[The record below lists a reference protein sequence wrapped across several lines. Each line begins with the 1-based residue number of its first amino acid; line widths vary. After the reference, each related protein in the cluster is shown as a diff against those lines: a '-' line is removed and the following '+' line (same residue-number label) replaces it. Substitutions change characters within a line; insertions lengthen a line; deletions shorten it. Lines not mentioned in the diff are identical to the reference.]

1 MPENGRSHTGHLR
14 EWEDEGQEKQG
25 SIVQILG
32 LSQISLLVTFFRA
45 SGSLLFPALLSK
57 LSCKKKK
64 KKGFFKVLSPPLII
78 FNLKSLSY
86 I

>member
-1 MPENGRSHTGHLR
+1 MPENGRSHAGHLR

-57 LSCKKKK
+57 LSCKK
-64 KKGFFKVLSPPLII
+64 
-78 FNLKSLSY
+78 
-86 I
+86 